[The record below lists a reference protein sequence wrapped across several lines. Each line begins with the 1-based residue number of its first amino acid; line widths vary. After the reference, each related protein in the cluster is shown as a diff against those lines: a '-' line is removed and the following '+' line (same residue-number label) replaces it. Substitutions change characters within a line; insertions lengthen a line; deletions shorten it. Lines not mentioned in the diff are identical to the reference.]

1 MIICKQCGHPN
12 AEGTTFCKNTKC
24 GAFLEWV
31 GEQVP
36 TGMVP
41 AVDAGAAGKAKG
53 LVAATA
59 TETDL
64 TVDPGGDVTTEVQV
78 ANKGRVVDQ
87 VAVRVS
93 GEAGRWATV
102 TPELVNLY
110 PDTHDVT
117 RVTFAP
123 PAGARA
129 GTTSFSIEA
138 LSREDPTAHAVVDG
152 TLTIRP
158 THSLSAK
165 LLPRSVEAR
174 QSASYQVVLDNGGNT
189 PVRARLRAEDD
200 NQLLTFSLQPDVVH
214 LGPGEQQVATLTA
227 TSRRRPQP
235 AAAQLHNFRV
245 LVEPDADAG
254 GPLTVDGT
262 LTQPAATAK
271 VTKGRALGLRLV
283 LTLLGGV
290 LMVLGAQ
297 LSWLD
302 DIRGVEL
309 TYDTYANSVFDA
321 DVDSPPDGVPT
332 LAASVALPALVFA
345 GFAMLGLLGRKA
357 RLTKLFAVLS
367 LLVYGAFA
375 VTLSQ
380 GGFSIG
386 SGVFVVIGG
395 AVVALVGG
403 LLANVG
409 RS

>member
-12 AEGTTFCKNTKC
+12 AEGATFCKNSKC

-41 AVDAGAAGKAKG
+41 AVDADPGKIKG
-53 LVAATA
+53 LVAASA

-102 TPELVNLY
+102 QPEVVNLF
-110 PDTHDVT
+110 PDTHDVA
-117 RVTFAP
+117 RITFAP
-123 PAGARA
+123 PAGVRA
-129 GTTSFSIEA
+129 GTTAFHIEA

-158 THSLSAK
+158 THALSAK
-165 LLPRSVEAR
+165 LLPRSAEAR
-174 QSASYQVVLDNGGNT
+174 QSATYQVVLENGGNT
-189 PVRARLRAEDD
+189 PVRARLWAEDD
-200 NQLLTFSLQPDVVH
+200 NQVLAFSLQPDAVE
-214 LGPGEQQVATLTA
+214 LGPGEERVTSVTA
-227 TSRRRPQP
+227 TSSRRPQQ
-235 AAAQLHNFRV
+235 AAAQAHTFRV
-245 LVEPDADAG
+245 HVEPDAG
-254 GPLTVDGT
+254 SSGPIVLDGT

-271 VTKGRALGLRLV
+271 VTRGRVLGLRLV
-283 LTLLGGV
+283 LTLLGGL
-290 LMVLGAQ
+290 LMVAGAQ
-297 LSWLD
+297 MTWLE
-302 DIRGVEL
+302 DIRGVDL

-321 DVDSPPDGVPT
+321 GVDSPPDGVPT
-332 LAASVALPALVFA
+332 LAASVALPALLFA

-367 LLVYGAFA
+367 LLVYIAFA
-375 VTLSQ
+375 ITLSQ

-395 AVVALVGG
+395 AVVALAGG

-409 RS
+409 RPS